1 MGTSLLITCEMSAAG
16 AELCIH
22 TSQPS
27 RGVQQVQ
34 GQHRWVREAG
44 WAQSPSSY
52 PPNRD
57 TGYLA
62 GRVGPQAAN
71 KAGDMQRAAE
81 PGGGG
86 CQAPCRACRWKAI
99 LPLGTTLGTG
109 GAARC
114 GAVMDGAMRHGW
126 EAGAG
131 LEPGERVKG
140 LWCGCPVYHGHPMH
154 DGYPMRCGHCVHN
167 GHSMHRG
174 HPTHPVA
181 VQCTVGTPRSVAIP
195 TTTGISHTVGAPYP
209 AGTPRTTGTL
219 PLQTPACAAG
229 PPARH

>member
-1 MGTSLLITCEMSAAG
+1 MPTPHCSRRHVGLRVGPKGNPIYLLNARSATAQHHHCLPPGQLQWAHWVNRGSGAVGTSLLITCEMSAAG

-81 PGGGG
+81 PGGG
-86 CQAPCRACRWKAI
+86 
-99 LPLGTTLGTG
+99 
-109 GAARC
+109 AARHP
-114 GAVMDGAMRHGW
+114 A
-126 EAGAG
+126 EPAGGKPSCHLAPRWAPAG
-131 LEPGERVKG
+131 LRAVVQSWMEP
-140 LWCGCPVYHGHPMH
+140 CGMAGRLELAWSPV
-154 DGYPMRCGHCVHN
+154 
-167 GHSMHRG
+167 RG
-174 HPTHPVA
+174 
-181 VQCTVGTPRSVAIP
+181 
-195 TTTGISHTVGAPYP
+195 
-209 AGTPRTTGTL
+209 
-219 PLQTPACAAG
+219 
-229 PPARH
+229 